1 MNMRWRKVAA
11 DLGVYRAQLA
21 LVALVLVL
29 GAAGIVAALDAQTV
43 LKRET
48 LTSYQAAA
56 SPDVVLWFEHIDA
69 ELLTAVAK
77 HDDVAAVAVRR
88 STHTRVALTDGS
100 WLSMRLFITPTIHTQ
115 AVGRVH
121 SHSAKVGSDDSGLWI
136 EQSGAPLLNV
146 APGAPMRLRGPGGAV
161 VSVPLAGWVHDA
173 AVAPSTQ
180 ERLFYAYAT
189 PAVAALITKQTEP
202 DQLLVKMKHRAT
214 REDAIEF
221 DHTLAAMLKKIGRP
235 SLRSD
240 VQHAAHPHAALMT
253 AALRV
258 LGVLAAMGFA
268 CTAALAAYMV
278 SLWMKREARIVG
290 ILKTLGA
297 TGAQIALQYAALVL
311 PLLLLACALA
321 LPLGAWLGQL
331 LVQRHQA
338 TLNIDISSLA
348 VPTSRRQ
355 LEAAVLLALP
365 LLAMALPIWRAARM
379 TPRQAMQDPGLREG
393 AGWLARASAAL
404 VRWPGHLKF
413 TLALRNSFR
422 RPWRLTLIV
431 LALGAAGALLLTT
444 HSNYKSLM
452 GVIDDSLAQQGH
464 DIDVILQRPAAAAVL
479 EGIART
485 VPDVAVVE
493 AWRRVGAGLAST
505 SDKRFALTGFPA
517 ATQLFKLPIL
527 QGRAPRAGALDE
539 VLITRTML
547 ELDPSIRVGAPL
559 ALRFQDRSATVQ
571 VVGLVE
577 EIGQAAVYT
586 TLEAYEA
593 ITALGDNS
601 TLLRARASSRDL
613 EGVMRGLD
621 QALIDARHTPGQ
633 MLSRD
638 VFRDSLD
645 EHFKVVGE
653 VIQMVALAV
662 ALLGGIVLAASSSM
676 NVLERTREI
685 GVLQAIGATPRAI
698 ALIFVAE
705 AAAVAL
711 LSALVAVGLSL
722 VFTLALNHSAST
734 QLLHVTVPLRF
745 SLQGPVELGVG
756 WLLLMLAVVVSV
768 LTVLRQPAREALAY
782 E

>member
-1 MNMRWRKVAA
+1 MRWRKVGA
-11 DLGVYRAQLA
+11 DLRAYRTQLA
-21 LVALVLVL
+21 LIALVLVL

-48 LTSYQAAA
+48 LTSYQAANA
-56 SPDVVLWFEHIDA
+56 PDIVLWFERIDA
-69 ELLTAVAK
+69 ELLAAVAK
-77 HDDVAAVAVRR
+77 QDVVAAVAMRR
-88 STHTRVALTDGS
+88 STHTRVALADGS
-100 WLSMRLFITPTIHTQ
+100 WLSMRLFIVPAIHTQ

-121 SHSAKVGSDDSGLWI
+121 SHSAKVAADDSGLWI
-136 EQSGAPLLNV
+136 EQSGAPMLNV
-146 APGAPMRLRGPGGAV
+146 APGTPLRLRGAGGAL
-161 VSVPLAGWVHDA
+161 VSVPLAGWVHDTA
-173 AVAPSTQ
+173 IAPSTQ

-189 PAVAALITKQTEP
+189 PAVAALITAQTEP
-202 DQLLVKMKHRAT
+202 DQLLVKMRQRTT
-214 REDAIEF
+214 REDAMELS
-221 DHTLAAMLKKIGRP
+221 HALQAYLKKIGRP
-235 SLRSD
+235 SLRSE

-278 SLWMKREARIVG
+278 SLWMKREVRIVG

-311 PLLLLACALA
+311 PLLLLACVLA

-348 VPTSRRQ
+348 MPAALRQ
-355 LEAAVLLALP
+355 LEAAVLVALP
-365 LLAMALPIWRAARM
+365 LLAMALPIWRAART
-379 TPRQAMQDPGLREG
+379 TPREAMQDPGLREG
-393 AGWLARASAAL
+393 GAGWLARSSAAL
-404 VRWPGHLKF
+404 VRWPGHLQS

-431 LALGAAGALLLTT
+431 LALGSAGALLLTT

-464 DIDVILQRPAAAAVL
+464 DIDVILQRPAPAGVL
-479 EGIART
+479 EGIARG
-485 VPDVAVVE
+485 VSDVAVAE
-493 AWRRVGAGLAST
+493 AWRRVGAGLASA
-505 SDKRFALTGFPA
+505 SDKRFALTGFPT
-517 ATQLFKLPIL
+517 ATQLFKLPVL

-547 ELDPSIRVGAPL
+547 ELDPSIRVSAPL

-577 EIGQAAVYT
+577 EIGQPSVYT
-586 TLEAYEA
+586 TLEAFDA
-593 ITALGDNS
+593 ITALGDSS
-601 TLLRARASSRDL
+601 TLLRIKSASPDL
-613 EGVMRGLD
+613 EGVMRSLD

-722 VFTLALNHSAST
+722 AFTLALNHSAST
-734 QLLHVTVPLRF
+734 QLLHVEVPLRF
-745 SLQGPVELGVG
+745 SLQGLVELGVG
-756 WLLLMLAVVVSV
+756 WLLLMLTVTLSV
-768 LTVLRQPAREALAY
+768 LAVLRQGAREALAY